1 MSILGNTINTLLAYQ
16 WCIAMA
22 AIVLAFLPL
31 FWPRKPYQTVTVDHI
46 TPDQLKQFKR
56 FVADAG
62 NRALKDFNPNKDG
75 LQRLIERGGEF
86 QAYVVAG
93 LARFTSKLPDYT
105 LARSILGDDFISAD
119 KIATAR
125 GLVYTEDQLIEL
137 GRKLPDQATLEQLR
151 DSGMMLVAGPPTAMS
166 LIDVRAVKA
175 DFFCSVG
182 PKQNNS
188 DWYNGANEQFAR
200 TDKVEALCWI
210 ALRKEPV
217 ENSLSKDWPEQQ
229 VVVKEPM
236 VIPNVAE
243 VVWALTTYKAVRD
256 IYLLENIYV
265 RTNSVDS
272 DGERM
277 YIGHF
282 NTDGLRVS
290 NCWDYNRG
298 YDLGVSAS
306 RKF

>member
-1 MSILGNTINTLLAYQ
+1 MSALCL
-16 WCIAMA
+16 
-22 AIVLAFLPL
+22 
-31 FWPRKPYQTVTVDHI
+31 
-46 TPDQLKQFKR
+46 TPE
-56 FVADAG
+56 
-62 NRALKDFNPNKDG
+62 ALTP
-75 LQRLIERGGEF
+75 E
-86 QAYVVAG
+86 
-93 LARFTSKLPDYT
+93 
-105 LARSILGDDFISAD
+105 
-119 KIATAR
+119 
-125 GLVYTEDQLIEL
+125 
-137 GRKLPDQATLEQLR
+137 
-151 DSGMMLVAGPPTAMS
+151 AGPPENTS
-166 LIDVRAVKA
+166 HSGGRA
-175 DFFCSVG
+175 SG
-182 PKQNNS
+182 
-188 DWYNGANEQFAR
+188 EH
-200 TDKVEALCWI
+200 CWI

-265 RTNSVDS
+265 CTNSVDS